1 MNFFADIFLPL
12 VLLVLVMGSQLA
24 AILYPHYAINT
35 PQGIAVVTGYS
46 KDPKL
51 QAIANYW
58 AFRLVPAQWESYRLT
73 AQLSRQIAWQLARHR
88 YLTGDEPSRLYY
100 RPRLSGI
107 LVEALRQSGAVK
119 LKTPPDLLIT
129 PVSVTT
135 SEGAVIWQQSNN

>member
-1 MNFFADIFLPL
+1 MNFFADVFLPL

-35 PQGIAVVTGYS
+35 PQGIALVARYS

-58 AFRLVPAQWESYRLT
+58 AYRLVPMQWGSYRLA

-107 LVEALRQSGAVK
+107 LVEALRECGTVK
-119 LKTPPDLLIT
+119 LQRPPGLLIT
-129 PVSVTT
+129 PVTVTT
-135 SEGAVIWQQSNN
+135 ADGEVIWQQSNN